1 MIKFPCKKGKKI
13 LKDRFKKIKNFK
25 SSKAFMKILKKL
37 ISHLIIKI
45 IFKNIIKKKLIKAN
59 I

>member
-1 MIKFPCKKGKKI
+1 MIKSLCKKGKKI
-13 LKDRFKKIKNFK
+13 LKDRFKKIKSYK

-37 ISHLIIKI
+37 ISRSTIKKT
-45 IFKNIIKKKLIKAN
+45 FKNIIKKRLIKVN